1 MCSCP
6 NDEDKCAEENCLNR
20 VVFAECTAACG
31 ENCRN
36 RRIQKHEGAGDS
48 VKRLMTE
55 NKGWG
60 VFVVEPIKKGD
71 FILEYVGE
79 VVPDAVFK
87 ERMHT
92 IYAED
97 THHYCLQLDAGLVID
112 GHRVGGEC
120 EYLHGV
126 FRSF

>member
-1 MCSCP
+1 M
-6 NDEDKCAEENCLNR
+6 
-20 VVFAECTAACG
+20 
-31 ENCRN
+31 
-36 RRIQKHEGAGDS
+36 
-48 VKRLMTE
+48 KRLMTE